1 MVMMLADVLSW
12 VWHRGVGQQ
21 LVLRRLVL
29 LLVVPDVG
37 RPVMVMVTVVMGVDG
52 DGDVATVMHSGTVA
66 VAIIAT
72 GRRLLA
78 GRV

>member
-1 MVMMLADVLSW
+1 MLTNVLSW

-21 LVLRRLVL
+21 LVLRWLVL

-37 RPVMVMVTVVMGVDG
+37 RPVMVMMPMVMGVDG
-52 DGDVATVMHSGTVA
+52 DWYVATVVHSGAVA
-66 VAIIAT
+66 VAIVTA

-78 GRV
+78 GHV

>member
-78 GRV
+78 RRV